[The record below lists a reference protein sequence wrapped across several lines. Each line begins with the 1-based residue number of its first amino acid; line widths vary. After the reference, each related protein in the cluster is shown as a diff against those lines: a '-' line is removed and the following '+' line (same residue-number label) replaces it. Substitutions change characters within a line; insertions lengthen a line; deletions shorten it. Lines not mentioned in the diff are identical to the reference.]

1 MNKYFYVEEQN
12 GQYVSTDGSK
22 RWTLLTG
29 QALFDYLQTEQ
40 GKKAYFFTDT
50 DENGNSVG
58 IEIKDTEVASELKRT
73 KNHSDYLRQV
83 REESGYTTISFDYI
97 ETENGI
103 SSGDEVI
110 PNGDESVED
119 CALRNIN
126 IETLRRALDS
136 LTEDEYALIC
146 ALYLQDNPMTLRAYA
161 KTAGIPFTTVDS
173 RRKSILSKL
182 RNFF

>member
-1 MNKYFYVEEQN
+1 MNKYFYVEDKN

-22 RWTLLTG
+22 RWTRLTG

-58 IEIKDTEVASELKRT
+58 IEIKDTEVASELRRT

-97 ETENGI
+97 ETENGT

-126 IETLRRALDS
+126 IEILRKALNTLTKEEYS
-136 LTEDEYALIC
+136 LIYS
-146 ALYLQDNPMTLRAYA
+146 LYLQDNPMTERGFS
-161 KTAGIPFTTVDS
+161 KKMGIPQKTIND
-173 RRKSILSKL
+173 RKARVLKKL
-182 RNFF
+182 KSFF

>member
-1 MNKYFYVEEQN
+1 MIKVFYIEDNN
-12 GQYVSTDGSK
+12 GQYVSADGSK
-22 RWTLLTG
+22 RWTRLTG
-29 QALFDYLQTEQ
+29 QALYDFLQTER
-40 GKKAYFFTDT
+40 GKKTYFFTDT

-58 IEIKDTEVASELKRT
+58 IEIIDTEVASELRRN

-97 ETENGI
+97 ETENGT

-126 IETLRRALDS
+126 IEILRKALNTLTIEEYS
-136 LTEDEYALIC
+136 LIYS
-146 ALYLQDNPMTLRAYA
+146 LYLQDNPMTERAFS
-161 KTAGIPFTTVDS
+161 KKMGIPQKTIND
-173 RRKSILSKL
+173 RKARVLKKL
-182 RNFF
+182 KSFF